1 MFNIGG
7 GEIIGLAV
15 LGMILVGPER
25 MPSIAADAARYL
37 NKLKKFAQNA
47 TDELK
52 ENLGPGY
59 EDLKVTDLNPK
70 KFIKKTI
77 GDAMEQ
83 VEEKPAAKVRSGF
96 VMNLVDQITE
106 ALSKVNDPELHKPI
120 TELGMVET
128 ITVSDGIAK
137 LKILLTIVGCPMKD
151 RLQSDITNSLSD
163 LAEIKKVEIEFG
175 VMSEE
180 QRNNVK
186 KIIRG
191 GREKFIPFAQP
202 DSLTRVL
209 GIASGKGGVGK
220 SSVTVNLAVAA
231 AKRGLKVGILDADV
245 YGHSV
250 PRLMGILDQRPTA
263 IDQTFIPVENYG
275 VKVVS
280 MEMFK
285 PERSDPVA
293 YRGPLLHRVLEQ
305 LLSDAYWGDLDL
317 LLLDLPPG
325 TGDIAIS
332 LGQLIP
338 TSEIVVVTTPQIA
351 AAEVAERAGR
361 IAHQMKQPVLG
372 VIENMSDTSCG
383 KCGEVISIFGSG
395 GGEETAKR
403 LSELVGADV
412 PLLAKVPFDSQVR
425 EGGDIGDPAVLTNE
439 KIQNAFNQILD
450 KIIIRPRSLVGVR
463 LGVSN

>member
-1 MFNIGG
+1 MSTNDLIRK
-7 GEIIGLAV
+7 A
-15 LGMILVGPER
+15 LGNVI
-25 MPSIAADAARYL
+25 
-37 NKLKKFAQNA
+37 
-47 TDELK
+47 
-52 ENLGPGY
+52 
-59 EDLKVTDLNPK
+59 
-70 KFIKKTI
+70 
-77 GDAMEQ
+77 
-83 VEEKPAAKVRSGF
+83 
-96 VMNLVDQITE
+96 
-106 ALSKVNDPELHKPI
+106 DPELHKPLP
-120 TELGMVET
+120 ELGMVES
-128 ITVSDGIAK
+128 VDFSAGVAK
-137 LKILLTIVGCPMKD
+137 IGILLTIVGCPMKD
-151 RLQSDITNSLSD
+151 RLKADITKALSEIE
-163 LAEIKKVEIEFG
+163 EIKSIEVIFG
-175 VMSEE
+175 VMNEE

-186 KIIRG
+186 KLIRG

-245 YGHSV
+245 YGHSI
-250 PRLMGILDQRPTA
+250 PRLMGILDKRPTA

-293 YRGPLLHRVLEQ
+293 YRGPLLHKVLEQ

-338 TSEIVVVTTPQIA
+338 GSEIIVVTTPQIA

-361 IAHQMKQPVLG
+361 IAHQIKQPVIG
-372 VIENMSDTSCG
+372 VIENMSETVSATT
-383 KCGEVISIFGSG
+383 GEKISIFGSG
-395 GGEETAKR
+395 GGEETARR

-412 PLLAKVPFDSQVR
+412 PLLAKVPFDTNIR
-425 EGGDIGDPAVLTNE
+425 EGGDAGNPIVLSDQ
-439 KIQNAFNQILD
+439 KIMDIFDAILD
-450 KIIIRPRSLVGVR
+450 RIIIRPKSLVGVR
-463 LGVSN
+463 LNVNT

>member
-1 MFNIGG
+1 MSTNDLIRK
-7 GEIIGLAV
+7 A
-15 LGMILVGPER
+15 LGNVI
-25 MPSIAADAARYL
+25 
-37 NKLKKFAQNA
+37 
-47 TDELK
+47 
-52 ENLGPGY
+52 
-59 EDLKVTDLNPK
+59 
-70 KFIKKTI
+70 
-77 GDAMEQ
+77 
-83 VEEKPAAKVRSGF
+83 
-96 VMNLVDQITE
+96 
-106 ALSKVNDPELHKPI
+106 DPELHKPLP
-120 TELGMVET
+120 ELGMVES
-128 ITVSDGIAK
+128 VDFSAGVAK
-137 LKILLTIVGCPMKD
+137 IGILLTIVGCPMKD
-151 RLQSDITNSLSD
+151 RLKADITKALS
-163 LAEIKKVEIEFG
+163 KIEEVKSIEVIFG
-175 VMSEE
+175 VMNEE

-186 KIIRG
+186 KLIRG

-231 AKRGLKVGILDADV
+231 AKRGLKVGILDK
-245 YGHSV
+245 
-250 PRLMGILDQRPTA
+250 RPTA

-293 YRGPLLHRVLEQ
+293 YRGPLLHKVLEQ

-338 TSEIVVVTTPQIA
+338 GSEIIVVTTPQIA

-361 IAHQMKQPVLG
+361 IAHQIKQPVIG
-372 VIENMSDTSCG
+372 VIENMSETVSATT
-383 KCGEVISIFGSG
+383 GEKISIFGSG
-395 GGEETAKR
+395 GGEETARR

-412 PLLAKVPFDSQVR
+412 PLLAKVPFDTNIR
-425 EGGDIGDPAVLTNE
+425 EGGDAGNPIVLSDQ
-439 KIQNAFNQILD
+439 KIMDIFDAILD
-450 KIIIRPRSLVGVR
+450 RIIVRPKSLVGVR
-463 LGVSN
+463 LNVNT

>member
-1 MFNIGG
+1 MSVI
-7 GEIIGLAV
+7 
-15 LGMILVGPER
+15 
-25 MPSIAADAARYL
+25 
-37 NKLKKFAQNA
+37 
-47 TDELK
+47 
-52 ENLGPGY
+52 
-59 EDLKVTDLNPK
+59 
-70 KFIKKTI
+70 
-77 GDAMEQ
+77 EQ
-83 VEEKPAAKVRSGF
+83 INS
-96 VMNLVDQITE
+96 
-106 ALSKVNDPELHKPI
+106 ALSKVNDPELHKPV

-128 ITVSDGIAK
+128 VTFKDGLVN

-151 RLQSDITNSLSD
+151 RLQSDITKALT
-163 LAEIKKVEIEFG
+163 EISEVEKVTLEFG

-338 TSEIVVVTTPQIA
+338 TSEIVVVTTPQVA

-372 VIENMSDTSCG
+372 VIENMSDTTCS
-383 KCGEVISIFGSG
+383 KCGEAISIFGNG

-412 PLLAKVPFDSQVR
+412 PLLAKVPFESQVR
-425 EGGDIGDPAVLTNE
+425 EGGDEGNPAVLTNE
-439 KIQNAFNQILD
+439 KVMVAFNQILD
-450 KIIIRPRSLVGVR
+450 KIIIRPKSLVGVR

>member
-1 MFNIGG
+1 MSTVELINT
-7 GEIIGLAV
+7 A
-15 LGMILVGPER
+15 LGTVI
-25 MPSIAADAARYL
+25 
-37 NKLKKFAQNA
+37 
-47 TDELK
+47 
-52 ENLGPGY
+52 
-59 EDLKVTDLNPK
+59 
-70 KFIKKTI
+70 
-77 GDAMEQ
+77 
-83 VEEKPAAKVRSGF
+83 
-96 VMNLVDQITE
+96 
-106 ALSKVNDPELHKPI
+106 DPELHKPLP
-120 TELGMVET
+120 ELGMVESVNFT
-128 ITVSDGIAK
+128 DGVAK
-137 LKILLTIVGCPMKD
+137 IGILLTIVGCPMKD
-151 RLQSDITNSLSD
+151 RLHSDITKSLANIS
-163 LAEIKKVEIEFG
+163 EVKNVEINFG
-175 VMSEE
+175 VMDEE

-186 KIIRG
+186 KLIRG

-231 AKRGLKVGILDADV
+231 AARGLKVGILDADV
-245 YGHSV
+245 YGHSI
-250 PRLMGILDQRPTA
+250 PRLMGILDKRPTA

-338 TSEIVVVTTPQIA
+338 TSEIIVVTTPQIA
-351 AAEVAERAGR
+351 AAEIAERAGR
-361 IAHQMKQPVLG
+361 IAHQIKQPVIG
-372 VIENMSDTSCG
+372 VIENMSESINPES
-383 KCGEVISIFGSG
+383 GEKISIFGSG

-403 LSELVGADV
+403 LSKLIGVDV
-412 PLLAKVPFDSQVR
+412 PLLAKIPFDPILR
-425 EGGDIGDPAVLTNE
+425 EGGDEGNPIALTDKKFTAIFNE
-439 KIQNAFNQILD
+439 ILD
-450 KIIIRPRSLVGVR
+450 QIIIRPKSLLGVR
-463 LGVSN
+463 LNINT

>member
-1 MFNIGG
+1 MSTVELINT
-7 GEIIGLAV
+7 A
-15 LGMILVGPER
+15 LGTVI
-25 MPSIAADAARYL
+25 
-37 NKLKKFAQNA
+37 
-47 TDELK
+47 
-52 ENLGPGY
+52 
-59 EDLKVTDLNPK
+59 
-70 KFIKKTI
+70 
-77 GDAMEQ
+77 
-83 VEEKPAAKVRSGF
+83 
-96 VMNLVDQITE
+96 
-106 ALSKVNDPELHKPI
+106 DPELHKPLP
-120 TELGMVET
+120 ELGMVESVDFT
-128 ITVSDGIAK
+128 DGVAK
-137 LKILLTIVGCPMKD
+137 IGILLTIIGCPMKD
-151 RLQSDITNSLSD
+151 RLHSDITKSLANIS
-163 LAEIKKVEIEFG
+163 EVKTVEINFG
-175 VMSEE
+175 VMNEE

-186 KIIRG
+186 KLIRG

-231 AKRGLKVGILDADV
+231 AARGLKVGILDADV
-245 YGHSV
+245 YGHSI
-250 PRLMGILDQRPTA
+250 PRLMGILDKRPTA

-338 TSEIVVVTTPQIA
+338 TSEIIVVTTPQVA
-351 AAEVAERAGR
+351 AAEIAERAGR
-361 IAHQMKQPVLG
+361 IAHQIKQPVIG
-372 VIENMSDTSCG
+372 VIENMSESINPES
-383 KCGEVISIFGSG
+383 GEKISIFGSG

-403 LSELVGADV
+403 LSKLIGVDV
-412 PLLAKVPFDSQVR
+412 PLLAKIPFEPILR
-425 EGGDIGDPAVLTNE
+425 EGGDEGNPIALTDKKFTAIFNE
-439 KIQNAFNQILD
+439 ILD
-450 KIIIRPRSLVGVR
+450 QIIIRPKSLLGVR
-463 LGVSN
+463 LNINT

>member
-1 MFNIGG
+1 MSTVELINT
-7 GEIIGLAV
+7 A
-15 LGMILVGPER
+15 LGTVI
-25 MPSIAADAARYL
+25 
-37 NKLKKFAQNA
+37 
-47 TDELK
+47 
-52 ENLGPGY
+52 
-59 EDLKVTDLNPK
+59 
-70 KFIKKTI
+70 
-77 GDAMEQ
+77 
-83 VEEKPAAKVRSGF
+83 
-96 VMNLVDQITE
+96 
-106 ALSKVNDPELHKPI
+106 DPELHKPLP
-120 TELGMVET
+120 ELGMVESVNFT
-128 ITVSDGIAK
+128 DGVAK
-137 LKILLTIVGCPMKD
+137 IGILLTIVGCPMKD
-151 RLQSDITNSLSD
+151 RLHSDITKSLANIS
-163 LAEIKKVEIEFG
+163 EVKNVEINFG
-175 VMSEE
+175 VMNEE

-186 KIIRG
+186 KLIRG

-231 AKRGLKVGILDADV
+231 AARGLKVGILDADV
-245 YGHSV
+245 YGHSI
-250 PRLMGILDQRPTA
+250 PRLMGILDKRPTA

-338 TSEIVVVTTPQIA
+338 TSEIIVVTTPQIA
-351 AAEVAERAGR
+351 AAEIAERAGR
-361 IAHQMKQPVLG
+361 IAHQIKQPVIG
-372 VIENMSDTSCG
+372 VIENMSESINPES
-383 KCGEVISIFGSG
+383 GEKISIFGSG

-403 LSELVGADV
+403 LSKLIGVDV
-412 PLLAKVPFDSQVR
+412 PLLAKIPFDPILR
-425 EGGDIGDPAVLTNE
+425 EGGDEGNPIALTDKKFTAIFNE
-439 KIQNAFNQILD
+439 ILD
-450 KIIIRPRSLVGVR
+450 QIIIRPKSLLGVR
-463 LGVSN
+463 LNINT